1 MLGKALRIDVDSTEP
16 YAIPPSNPF
25 AQNPICPAA
34 GRASGPCPEIF
45 AYGFRN
51 PWRWSFDRVSGA
63 LWLGDV
69 GQGLWEEIDIVRA
82 GRNYGWRCREG
93 AHSFRPDTPGCAG
106 ATNACNVAPS
116 AGDLGL
122 GARLIAPGSAANSV
136 IVNRMSRR
144 DQHGMPPIAS
154 KRSDAAGV
162 ALLSEW
168 IDSLATCPAP
178 GS

>member
-1 MLGKALRIDVDSTEP
+1 MHLNAPASLICRSTLVCALLALSGLTTLSHIGLFTAALPDATTLPGLPD
-16 YAIPPSNPF
+16 PF
-25 AQNPICPAA
+25 DTAA
-34 GRASGPCPEIF
+34 PLENRAR
-45 AYGFRN
+45 A
-51 PWRWSFDRVSGA
+51 
-63 LWLGDV
+63 WLHTNCS
-69 GQGLWEEIDIVRA
+69 Q
-82 GRNYGWRCREG
+82 CHREG
-93 AHSFRPDTPGCAG
+93 GPTPSAMDLRYVTPLG

-122 GARLIAPGSAANSV
+122 GAGARLIAPGSAANSV